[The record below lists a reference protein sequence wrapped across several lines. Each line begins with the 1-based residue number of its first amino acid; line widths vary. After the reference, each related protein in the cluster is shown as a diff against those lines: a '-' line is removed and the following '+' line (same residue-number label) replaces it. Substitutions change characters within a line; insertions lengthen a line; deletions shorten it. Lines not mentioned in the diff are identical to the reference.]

1 MAKVLRSVLTVLGSK
16 GATANVAAS
25 LEDRRIH
32 LALVDEACRRLA
44 GEPVGQAAA

>member
-1 MAKVLRSVLTVLGSK
+1 MANLLRSVLSRLGSK

-25 LEDRRIH
+25 LEDHRTR

-44 GEPVGQAAA
+44 DERVERAAA